1 MLEIEK
7 MREYIEHKQYAKI
20 RNEVLEMNEA
30 DIAAMLEDLE
40 LPGTELIK
48 VFRML
53 PKSIAADVFS
63 FLPIEVEQTI
73 ITSLTDREAAT
84 IIDNLF
90 ADDAADL
97 MEEMPANVVKRLLT
111 QTTPETRRDINHLLQ
126 YPEDS
131 AGSIMT
137 VEFVDLKE
145 GYTVEQ
151 AIERIRRVGID
162 KETINTCYVTNQHR
176 KIKGTISLRMLLLS
190 DANAKIGDL
199 MEENVITIS
208 TRMDQE
214 EVARQF
220 QKYDFD
226 AMPVV
231 DSENRLV
238 GIITVDDVMD
248 IIEQEAT
255 EDIEMMAA
263 ITPTDKPYMKTSVIE
278 TFRKRIPWLLFL
290 MISAT
295 FTSKIIQGY
304 ESALASYA
312 VLTMYIPMFMDTGGN
327 AGGQASVTIIRS
339 ISLGEV
345 EFRDIFRVM
354 WKEIRVAVLCGVTLS
369 IVNFA
374 KLLILD
380 HVGMQVAIIVC
391 LTMVVTVIV
400 AKIVGCVLPMLAKQI
415 GFDPAVMASPFITTI
430 VDAVS
435 LVIYF
440 QIATRML
447 GI

>member
-1 MLEIEK
+1 MVEK
-7 MREYIEHKQYAKI
+7 IREYIENKQYAKI
-20 RNEVLEMNEA
+20 RSEILEMNEA
-30 DIAAMLEDLE
+30 DIAAILEELE
-40 LPGTELIK
+40 LSPAELVK
-48 VFRML
+48 VFRIL

-63 FLPIEVEQTI
+63 FLSIELEQQI
-73 ITSLTDREAAT
+73 ITSLTDREAAN
-84 IIDNLF
+84 IIENLF

-97 MEEMPANVVKRLLT
+97 MEEMPANVVKRLLI

-145 GYTVEQ
+145 NQTVNQ
-151 AIERIRRVGID
+151 AIEKIRKVGID
-162 KETINTCYVTNQHR
+162 SETINTCYVTDQYR
-176 KIKGTISLRMLLLS
+176 KIRGTVSLRMLLLGQ
-190 DANAKIGDL
+190 AEERIGDL
-199 MEENVITIS
+199 MEENVITIH
-208 TRMDQE
+208 TQMDQE
-214 EVARQF
+214 EVTRMF

-263 ITPTDKPYMKTSVIE
+263 ITPTDKPYMKTTVFE
-278 TFRKRIPWLLFL
+278 TWKKRIPWLLFL

-295 FTSKIIQGY
+295 FTSKIIMGY
-304 ESALASYA
+304 EDALAVYS
-312 VLTMYIPMFMDTGGN
+312 VLNAYIPMFMDTGGN
-327 AGGQASVTIIRS
+327 AGGQTSVTIIRS

-345 EFRDIFRVM
+345 EFGDILRVL
-354 WKEIRVAVLCGVTLS
+354 WKEIRVGVLCGITLAA
-369 IVNFA
+369 VNFV
-374 KLLILD
+374 KLLVLD
-380 HVGMQVAIIVC
+380 HVTMQIAAIVC
-391 LTMVVTVIV
+391 LTMVVTVLV
-400 AKIVGCVLPMLAKQI
+400 AKMVGCMLPILAKKI

-447 GI
+447 GIM